1 MRTLEK
7 PDRGGRKR
15 KSGVRAGVV
24 LWALMLAWPGVVRAQ
39 SMQTAARVQQAAG
52 DTVALSL
59 DAALTRALGQSEE
72 VRLAEAQ
79 VDAASA
85 QVHVARSAALPQV
98 NGSFGYTRTFASI
111 FDTGQSF
118 SIPDSLQF
126 KPDPNAPIDQ
136 RVTYLEDHVQM
147 AAYASLGQLF
157 SNLPFAQVNL
167 YNAGV
172 TGSQVLF
179 AGGRVTAGIRAAQD
193 AAQAADYQLQEQ
205 RAQTAYDVKQAYYQ
219 AVLASESAQIAAEAV
234 TQAQDFLSQEQLR
247 RRAGRASDLDV
258 LRAQVDLENL
268 KPQEVQARNGAELA
282 RLNLKRLVDL
292 PLSTPLR
299 LTTSLELGSDPGPQA
314 RLADASAIVD
324 RRSAVLAAERGLAA
338 REQQVRVAKAAF
350 LPSVALSMSYAKQTY
365 PPGMFD
371 FSAPWRTD
379 WTGSVAVQLPVFN
392 GGQRIANLQ
401 SARAQADQARLQLAQ
416 LRESVEL
423 QYRQAVGEEQRA
435 WAQIAARRR
444 TVEQAQKVYDLTV
457 LQHDQGLATS
467 LEVSSARLGLRQA
480 RTNLAQ
486 ALADYHTAKAAVV
499 RALGSSGA
507 PAREG
512 GE

>member
-1 MRTLEK
+1 M
-7 PDRGGRKR
+7 
-15 KSGVRAGVV
+15 
-24 LWALMLAWPGVVRAQ
+24 
-39 SMQTAARVQQAAG
+39 
-52 DTVALSL
+52 
-59 DAALTRALGQSEE
+59 
-72 VRLAEAQ
+72 
-79 VDAASA
+79 
-85 QVHVARSAALPQV
+85 
-98 NGSFGYTRTFASI
+98 
-111 FDTGQSF
+111 
-118 SIPDSLQF
+118 
-126 KPDPNAPIDQ
+126 
-136 RVTYLEDHVQM
+136 
-147 AAYASLGQLF
+147 
-157 SNLPFAQVNL
+157 NL
-167 YNAGV
+167 YNAGL

-179 AGGRVTAGIRAAQD
+179 AGGGVLAGIHAAQD
-193 AAQAADYQLQEQ
+193 AAQAADYQLQDQ
-205 RAQTAYDVKQAYYQ
+205 RAQTTYDVKQAYYQ

-234 TQAQDFLSQEQLR
+234 AQAQDFLSQEELR
-247 RRAGRASDLDV
+247 RKAGQASDLDV
-258 LRAQVDLENL
+258 LRAEVDLENL
-268 KPQEVQARNGAELA
+268 TPQEVQARNAAELA

-299 LTTSLELGSDPGPQA
+299 LTTSLDLGVDAGPPTEMV
-314 RLADASAIVD
+314 DASVIVD
-324 RRSAVLAAERGLAA
+324 RRAAVRAAESALSA

-350 LPSVALSMSYAKQTY
+350 LPSVALSMNYAKQTY
-365 PPGMFD
+365 PPGVFD
-371 FSAPWRTD
+371 FSAPWRTN
-379 WTGSVAVQLPVFN
+379 WTGSVAVQVPLFN
-392 GGQRIANLQ
+392 GGQRIATLQ
-401 SARAQADQARLQLAQ
+401 TAQAQRDQARLQLAQ

-499 RALGSSGA
+499 RALGGSGA

>member
-1 MRTLEK
+1 MNRPGARLALVIGLVGAQLGLAVTLQ
-7 PDRGGRKR
+7 
-15 KSGVRAGVV
+15 A
-24 LWALMLAWPGVVRAQ
+24 
-39 SMQTAARVQQAAG
+39 QQAAG

-59 DAALTRALGQSEE
+59 DAALSRALGQSEE

-79 VDAASA
+79 VDAAAA
-85 QVHVARSAALPQV
+85 QVHAARSAALPQV
-98 NGSFGYTRTFASI
+98 SGSLAYTKTFASV
-111 FDTGQSF
+111 FNTGESF
-118 SIPDSLQF
+118 TIPDSLRF
-126 KPDPNAPIDQ
+126 DPNPNAPIDQ
-136 RVTYLEDHVQM
+136 RVTYLENHVQS
-147 AAYASLGQLF
+147 AAFASLGQLF

-167 YNAGV
+167 YNAGL

-179 AGGRVTAGIRAAQD
+179 AGGRVLAGIHAAQ
-193 AAQAADYQLQEQ
+193 AGAQAADYQLQEQ
-205 RAQTAYDVKQAYYQ
+205 RSQTEYDVKQAYYQ
-219 AVLASESAQIAAEAV
+219 AVLAIEASQIAAEAV
-234 TQAQDFLSQEQLR
+234 TQAQDFLSQEELR
-247 RRAGRASDLDV
+247 RKAGQSSDLDV

-268 KPQEVQARNGAELA
+268 KPQEVQARNAAELA
-282 RLNLKRLVDL
+282 QLNLKRLVDL

-299 LTTSLELGSDPGPQA
+299 LTTSLDLGVDAGPQPEV
-314 RLADASAIVD
+314 ADASVIVD
-324 RRSAVLAAERGLAA
+324 GRAAVRAAESAVAMRG
-338 REQQVRVAKAAF
+338 QQVRIAKAAF

-365 PPGMFD
+365 PPGVFD

-379 WTGSVAVQLPVFN
+379 WTGSVAVQVPVFN
-392 GGQRIANLQ
+392 GGQRFATLQ
-401 SARAQADQARLQLAQ
+401 AAQAQRDQARLQLAQ

-499 RALGSSGA
+499 RALGGSGA